1 MTEPSP
7 RLNPSLSHP
16 RYVVLTR
23 LRWALVGAFDRALA
37 GKADTVEVDYGA
49 DTAPYRPLL
58 TGRISR
64 YIAADLAG
72 SPGAEVALLPDGRLT
87 LADASADL
95 VLSTQVMEHVDDPIL
110 YLSECRRVLK
120 PSGRLIL
127 STHGHWM
134 FHPHPGDYWR
144 WMSMGLRR
152 VVKAAGF
159 MVERQTGILNRTAS
173 GLQLVH
179 DGLYPKLPKLLRPA
193 WSLVLQQL
201 IIGADRLGSAEA
213 RDQDAALYVVEAVVS

>member
-1 MTEPSP
+1 MTEPSA

-23 LRWALVGAFDRALA
+23 LRVALVDAFDWGLTGQANA
-37 GKADTVEVDYGA
+37 VVVDYGA

-58 TGRISR
+58 AGRISR

-72 SPGAEVALLPDGRLT
+72 SPGAEVELLPDGRLP
-87 LADASADL
+87 LADALADL
-95 VLSTQVMEHVDDPIL
+95 VLSTQVLEHVEDPML
-110 YLSECRRVLK
+110 YLQECRRVLR
-120 PSGRLIL
+120 PGGQLIL

-144 WMSMGLRR
+144 WTSMGLRR
-152 VVKAAGF
+152 VVSAAGF
-159 MVERQTGILNRTAS
+159 TVERQTGILNRTAS

-179 DGLYPKLPKLLRPA
+179 DGLY
-193 WSLVLQQL
+193 QT
-201 IIGADRLGSAEA
+201 
-213 RDQDAALYVVEAVVS
+213 DAARVVAAAAAADDRR